1 MFSKLTA
8 LLQQAV
14 ETEEEPIQLLDSFI
28 SHWKGITNYYIV
40 TTDDTLPVKQTD
52 IPWRLRQMVDIL
64 VHEEKQMERG
74 ETGPCMEYLL
84 QHKILETLC
93 TLAKA
98 GYPPGMKQQ
107 VLLLITKLLG
117 QIQQPLLP
125 HINVHRPVQK
135 LIRLCG
141 EGLGSKT
148 EKEEVQFLTTVCA
161 KLSQD
166 PYLINFF
173 IEKKN
178 SADSRRLLSCS
189 FEKSEGQRDDAVGTG
204 LSTSSLTPGASPSHP
219 DQCPVTC
226 ASSTCPNPEEGGGQL
241 DKSLFSALL
250 TLTASEKNQFA
261 LKACEGLLLLATL
274 PEEVAARYMVESTTL
289 CHTLTDRLSDR
300 YRLIPDSVD
309 PRQVELLGRV
319 NWRSHY
325 AAGHVEDAES
335 LPGKGAVLSFFSWLD
350 YCDQLVKE
358 AHKVTA
364 AAVALEIR
372 RRFFVKV
379 LEPQL
384 LQVSEVGILSSTAL
398 LMGVVT
404 HITSPRLLDELVLF
418 LLGDQKEAEVPV
430 DPACHLL
437 RSQLIERCN
446 HLSDEISMAT
456 LRFFEQLLQK
466 PQEHIIYNLVLR
478 NMRGRCYIGNS
489 IGHED
494 RPAENEQLDETE
506 EFEEDPFFTDIYTG
520 SRFPASDWLVPPV
533 ATQEATKADGK
544 PEVNRIV
551 NSFLCL
557 VPDAV
562 KTSHLVAG
570 CGYDTY
576 LVDAHRMFQGCC
588 VNAREWKWPL
598 VPNHLESCD
607 PGRIFYEGDFLKVL
621 FDRMAQ
627 ILQQPYDLNLQIT
640 SVISKVALFPHPHLH
655 EYLLDPYINLAP
667 GCRSLFSVIVRVIG
681 DLMQRIQRI
690 PQFPSKLLLVRRQL
704 MGLEPEDVVDHATLL
719 KGVIVLEEFCKELAA
734 ISFVK
739 YPSEPD

>member
-1 MFSKLTA
+1 MPSLRN
-8 LLQQAV
+8 LGN
-14 ETEEEPIQLLDSFI
+14 EEEPIQLLDSFI

-40 TTDDTLPVKQTD
+40 TTDETLPVKQTD

-64 VHEEKQMERG
+64 IYEEKQMERG

-117 QIQQPLLP
+117 QIQQPMLP

-141 EGLGSKT
+141 EDLGSKT

-173 IEKKN
+173 IEKKD
-178 SADSRRLLSCS
+178 SADSRKLLPCS
-189 FEKSEGQRDDAVGTG
+189 VEKGEGQPKDAVR
-204 LSTSSLTPGASPSHP
+204 TSSLAAGVSPSP
-219 DQCPVTC
+219 SDRSPVTS
-226 ASSTCPNPEEGGGQL
+226 APSTHLGPHGMDGQP
-241 DKSLFSALL
+241 DKSLVNALL
-250 TLTASEKNQFA
+250 TLTASEKNQLA

-274 PEEVAARYMVESTTL
+274 PEEGAAWYMVESTALCQTL
-289 CHTLTDRLSDR
+289 ADRLSDL

-309 PRQVELLGRV
+309 PGQVESLGRV

-325 AAGHVEDAES
+325 AASNVEDAES
-335 LPGKGAVLSFFSWLD
+335 FPGKKAVASFFSWLD
-350 YCDQLVKE
+350 YCNQLVKE

-364 AAVALEIR
+364 AAMAQEIR
-372 RRFFVKV
+372 RRFFVTV

-384 LQVSEVGILSSTAL
+384 LQV
-398 LMGVVT
+398 
-404 HITSPRLLDELVLF
+404 
-418 LLGDQKEAEVPV
+418 
-430 DPACHLL
+430 
-437 RSQLIERCN
+437 
-446 HLSDEISMAT
+446 
-456 LRFFEQLLQK
+456 
-466 PQEHIIYNLVLR
+466 
-478 NMRGRCYIGNS
+478 
-489 IGHED
+489 
-494 RPAENEQLDETE
+494 
-506 EFEEDPFFTDIYTG
+506 
-520 SRFPASDWLVPPV
+520 
-533 ATQEATKADGK
+533 
-544 PEVNRIV
+544 
-551 NSFLCL
+551 FLCL
-557 VPDAV
+557 VPDTV

-588 VNAREWKWPL
+588 VNAKDWKWPH
-598 VPNHLESCD
+598 VPSNVESCD
-607 PGRIFYEGDFLKVL
+607 SGGLFYEGHFLKVL

-627 ILQQPYDLNLQIT
+627 ILDQPYDLNLQVT

-655 EYLLDPYINLAP
+655 EYLLDPYINLIP
-667 GCRSLFSVIVRVIG
+667 SCRSLFSIIVRVIG

-704 MGLEPEDVVDHATLL
+704 IGLEPESMVDHVTIL

>member
-14 ETEEEPIQLLDSFI
+14 DPEEEPIQLLESFVG
-28 SHWKGITNYYIV
+28 HWKGITNYYIV
-40 TTDDTLPVKQTD
+40 TTDENLPVKQTD

-64 VHEEKQMERG
+64 VYEEKQSESG

-107 VLLLITKLLG
+107 VLLLLTKLLG

-141 EGLGSKT
+141 EGQRSTT

-161 KLSQD
+161 KLNQD
-166 PYLINFF
+166 PYLMNFF

-178 SADSRRLLSCS
+178 STDSRKSLSCS
-189 FEKSEGQRDDAVGTG
+189 SERTEVQRPDAVCTETP
-204 LSTSSLTPGASPSHP
+204 TSSSSPGVSPLHSDQSPGA
-219 DQCPVTC
+219 C
-226 ASSTCPNPEEGGGQL
+226 AGPARLNPEGCL
-241 DKSLFSALL
+241 LHAVL
-250 TLTASEKNQFA
+250 TLTASQKKRFA
-261 LKACEGLLLLATL
+261 LKACEGLLLLVAL
-274 PEEVAARYMVESTTL
+274 PEEVAARYMVESTAL
-289 CHTLTDRLSDR
+289 CRTLTDRLSD
-300 YRLIPDSVD
+300 LCSQIPDSVD
-309 PRQVELLGRV
+309 PGQVELLGRV

-325 AAGHVEDAES
+325 AAGQVEDAES
-335 LPGKGAVLSFFSWLD
+335 FPGKGAVVSFFAWLD

-364 AAVALEIR
+364 AAVTQEIR
-372 RRFFVKV
+372 ARFFVRV

-384 LQVSEVGILSSTAL
+384 LQVSEMGILSSTAL

-404 HITSPRLLDELVLF
+404 HITSPRLLDELVFF
-418 LLGDQKEAEVPV
+418 LLGDQREAEVPT

-466 PQEHIIYNLVLR
+466 PHEHVIYNLVLR
-478 NMRGRCYIGNS
+478 NLSDCGYVGHS
-489 IGHED
+489 TGHED
-494 RPAENEQLDETE
+494 RGSENEQLGETE
-506 EFEEDPFFTDIYTG
+506 ELEDDPFFTDIYTG
-520 SRFPASDWLVPPV
+520 SGSPASDWHVAPA
-533 ATQEATKADGK
+533 ATQAAAKADGK

-551 NSFLCL
+551 HSFLCL

-562 KTSHLVAG
+562 KTSHLVADS
-570 CGYDTY
+570 GYDTY

-598 VPNHLESCD
+598 APSPLERCD
-607 PGRIFYEGDFLKVL
+607 PDATFYEGDFLKVL

-627 ILQQPYDLNLQIT
+627 ILHQPYDLNLQIT

-667 GCRSLFSVIVRVIG
+667 GCKSLFSVIVRVIG

-690 PQFPSKLLLVRRQL
+690 PQFASKLLLVRRQL
-704 MGLEPEDVVDHATLL
+704 MGLEPEDVLDYATLL

>member
-40 TTDDTLPVKQTD
+40 TTDETLPVKQTD

-64 VHEEKQMERG
+64 VYEEKQIERG

-107 VLLLITKLLG
+107 VMILITKLLG

-125 HINVHRPVQK
+125 HVNVHRPVQK

-148 EKEEVQFLTTVCA
+148 QKEEVHFLTTVCA

-178 SADSRRLLSCS
+178 SAASRKSLSCS
-189 FEKSEGQRDDAVGTG
+189 FEKREDYRQDTVGTETP
-204 LSTSSLTPGASPSHP
+204 TSSLMPEVSLSQSDQSP
-219 DQCPVTC
+219 VMC
-226 ASSTCPNPEEGGGQL
+226 ANSTHLNPEGEGSQL
-241 DKSLFSALL
+241 DESLLHALL

-261 LKACEGLLLLATL
+261 LKACEGLLLLVTL
-274 PEEVAARYMVESTTL
+274 PEEVAARYMVESTAL
-289 CHTLTDRLSDR
+289 CRTLTDRLSDL

-309 PRQVELLGRV
+309 PGQVELLGRV

-325 AAGHVEDAES
+325 AGSHVEDAES
-335 LPGKGAVLSFFSWLD
+335 FPGKGAVMSFFSWLD

-364 AAVALEIR
+364 AAVAQEIR
-372 RRFFVKV
+372 TRFFVRV

-384 LQVSEVGILSSTAL
+384 LQVYEIGILSSTAL
-398 LMGVVT
+398 LLGVVT
-404 HITSPRLLDELVLF
+404 HITSPQLLNELVFF
-418 LLGDQKEAEVPV
+418 LLGDQREVEVPT
-430 DPACHLL
+430 DPACQLL

-456 LRFFEQLLQK
+456 LRLFEQLLQK
-466 PQEHIIYNLVLR
+466 PHQHIIYNLVLR
-478 NMRGRCYIGNS
+478 NLTGRCYIGNVT
-489 IGHED
+489 GHED
-494 RPAENEQLDETE
+494 RAAENEQLEETE
-506 EFEEDPFFTDIYTG
+506 ELEEDPFFTDIYTG
-520 SRFPASDWLVPPV
+520 SRFPASDWLVPP
-533 ATQEATKADGK
+533 AAMQAATKADGK
-544 PEVNRIV
+544 SEVNRIV

-562 KTSHLVAG
+562 KTSHLVTG

-588 VNAREWKWPL
+588 INAREWKWPL
-598 VPNHLESCD
+598 VLNSLESCD
-607 PGRIFYEGDFLKVL
+607 PDAMFYEGDFLKVL

-627 ILQQPYDLNLQIT
+627 ILHQPYDLNLQIT

-690 PQFPSKLLLVRRQL
+690 PQFASKLLLVRRQL
-704 MGLEPEDVVDHATLL
+704 MGLEPEDIVDHATLL

>member
-14 ETEEEPIQLLDSFI
+14 DTEEEPIQLLDSFV

-40 TTDDTLPVKQTD
+40 TTDETLPVKQTD

-64 VHEEKQMERG
+64 VYEEKQMERG

-107 VLLLITKLLG
+107 VLLLLTKLLG

-135 LIRLCG
+135 
-141 EGLGSKT
+141 
-148 EKEEVQFLTTVCA
+148 
-161 KLSQD
+161 
-166 PYLINFF
+166 
-173 IEKKN
+173 KN
-178 SADSRRLLSCS
+178 SADSRKLLPCS
-189 FEKSEGQRDDAVGTG
+189 FEKGEGQPKDAVRTGTP
-204 LSTSSLTPGASPSHP
+204 LSSLATGISPSHA
-219 DQCPVTC
+219 DQSPVT
-226 ASSTCPNPEEGGGQL
+226 SIPFTPDGKDGQP
-241 DKSLFSALL
+241 DKSLINALL

-274 PEEVAARYMVESTTL
+274 PEEGTARYMVESTMLRQTL
-289 CHTLTDRLSDR
+289 ADKLSDL
-300 YRLIPDSVD
+300 YRQIPDTVD
-309 PRQVELLGRV
+309 PGQVELLGRV

-325 AAGHVEDAES
+325 AASNVEDAES
-335 LPGKGAVLSFFSWLD
+335 FPGKGAVTFFFSWLD
-350 YCDQLVKE
+350 YCNQLVKE
-358 AHKVTA
+358 AHEVTA
-364 AAVALEIR
+364 AAVAQEIR
-372 RRFFVKV
+372 KRFFVTV

-384 LQVSEVGILSSTAL
+384 LQVSEMGILLSTAL
-398 LMGVVT
+398 LMGIVT
-404 HITSPRLLDELVLF
+404 HTTSPRLLDELVFF
-418 LLGDQKEAEVPV
+418 LLGDQREAEMPTQ
-430 DPACHLL
+430 PACHKL
-437 RSQLIERCN
+437 RSLLIERCN
-446 HLSDEISMAT
+446 HLSDEISIAT

-478 NMRGRCYIGNS
+478 NLIGRCYIGTNT
-489 IGHED
+489 GHEE
-494 RPAENEQLDETE
+494 RAAENEQLDETE

-520 SRFPASDWLVPPV
+520 SRFPASDWLVAP
-533 ATQEATKADGK
+533 AAMQKTTKADGK

-557 VPDAV
+557 VPDTV

-588 VNAREWKWPL
+588 VNAKEWKWPL
-598 VPNHLESCD
+598 FPSNLESCD
-607 PGRIFYEGDFLKVL
+607 PGGIFYEGDFLKVL

-627 ILQQPYDLNLQIT
+627 ILHQPYDLNLQVT

-667 GCRSLFSVIVRVIG
+667 SCRSLFSIIVRVIG
-681 DLMQRIQRI
+681 DLMQKIQRV

-704 MGLEPEDVVDHATLL
+704 MGLEPENVVDHTTIL

>member
-1 MFSKLTA
+1 MTTVCVF
-8 LLQQAV
+8 LQ
-14 ETEEEPIQLLDSFI
+14 
-28 SHWKGITNYYIV
+28 
-40 TTDDTLPVKQTD
+40 
-52 IPWRLRQMVDIL
+52 
-64 VHEEKQMERG
+64 
-74 ETGPCMEYLL
+74 
-84 QHKILETLC
+84 
-93 TLAKA
+93 
-98 GYPPGMKQQ
+98 YPPGMKQQ
-107 VLLLITKLLG
+107 VLILNTKLLG

-141 EGLGSKT
+141 EDLGSET

-166 PYLINFF
+166 PYLVNFF
-173 IEKKN
+173 IEKKD
-178 SADSRRLLSCS
+178 SADYGRLSSCS
-189 FEKSEGQRDDAVGTG
+189 SEKNRVQRDQAFGTEPPRSSLSQGVSRSQLDPPPATCARSTSRNPEGEGGQRDKT
-204 LSTSSLTPGASPSHP
+204 LL
-219 DQCPVTC
+219 
-226 ASSTCPNPEEGGGQL
+226 
-241 DKSLFSALL
+241 SALL
-250 TLTASEKNQFA
+250 TLTASEKTQFA
-261 LKACEGLLLLATL
+261 LKACEGLLLLARL
-274 PEEVAARYMVESTTL
+274 PEEVAARYMLESTALCRTL
-289 CHTLTDRLSDR
+289 SDRLSDLCK
-300 YRLIPDSVD
+300 LIPDSIE
-309 PRQVELLGRV
+309 PGQVELLGRV

-325 AAGHVEDAES
+325 AASRVEDADS
-335 LPGKGAVLSFFSWLD
+335 FPGKGAAMSFFSWLD

-358 AHKVTA
+358 AHEVTA
-364 AAVALEIR
+364 AAVAQEIR

-379 LEPQL
+379 LEPRL
-384 LQVSEVGILSSTAL
+384 LQVSEVRILSSTEL

-404 HITSPRLLDELVLF
+404 HVTSPRLLDELVLF
-418 LLGDQKEAEVPV
+418 LLGEERGGEVPAQ
-430 DPACHLL
+430 PACHPL
-437 RSQLIERCN
+437 RYQLIDRCN

-478 NMRGRCYIGNS
+478 NLRGRCYIGNS
-489 IGHED
+489 TGQED
-494 RPAENEQLDETE
+494 RAAENEPLDETDE
-506 EFEEDPFFTDIYTG
+506 LEEDPFFTDIYTG

-562 KTSHLVAG
+562 KTSDLVAG

-588 VNAREWKWPL
+588 VNARQWKWPL
-598 VPNHLESCD
+598 VPKHLESCE
-607 PGRIFYEGDFLKVL
+607 PSGTFYEGDFLKVL

-640 SVISKVALFPHPHLH
+640 SVVSKVALFPHPHLH

-690 PQFPSKLLLVRRQL
+690 AQFPSKLLLVRRQL
-704 MGLEPEDVVDHATLL
+704 MGLQPENELDHATLL
-719 KGVIVLEEFCKELAA
+719 KAVIVLEEFCKELAA
-734 ISFVK
+734 IAFVK

>member
-14 ETEEEPIQLLDSFI
+14 DTEEEPIQLLDSFV

-40 TTDDTLPVKQTD
+40 TTDETLPVKQTD

-64 VHEEKQMERG
+64 VYEEKQMERG

-107 VLLLITKLLG
+107 VLVLLTKLLG

-135 LIRLCG
+135 LIHLCG
-141 EGLGSKT
+141 EGLGSKM

-178 SADSRRLLSCS
+178 SADSRKLLPCS
-189 FEKSEGQRDDAVGTG
+189 FGKSEGQPKDAVRTGTP
-204 LSTSSLTPGASPSHP
+204 LSSLATGISPLHS
-219 DQCPVTC
+219 DQSPVTSIPF
-226 ASSTCPNPEEGGGQL
+226 ASIKPDGKDGQP
-241 DKSLFSALL
+241 DKSLINALL

-274 PEEVAARYMVESTTL
+274 PEEGTARYMVESTMLRQTL
-289 CHTLTDRLSDR
+289 ADKLSYL
-300 YRLIPDSVD
+300 YRQIPDTVD
-309 PRQVELLGRV
+309 PGQIELLGRV
-319 NWRSHY
+319 DWRSHY
-325 AAGHVEDAES
+325 AASNVEDAES
-335 LPGKGAVLSFFSWLD
+335 FPGKGAVTFFFSWLD
-350 YCDQLVKE
+350 YCNQLVKE
-358 AHKVTA
+358 AHEVTA
-364 AAVALEIR
+364 AAVAQEIR
-372 RRFFVKV
+372 KRFFVTV

-384 LQVSEVGILSSTAL
+384 EQVSEVGILLSTAL

-404 HITSPRLLDELVLF
+404 HITSSRLLDELVFF
-418 LLGDQKEAEVPV
+418 LLGDEREAEILTQ
-430 DPACHLL
+430 PACHKL
-437 RSQLIERCN
+437 RSLLIERCN
-446 HLSDEISMAT
+446 HLSDEISIAT

-478 NMRGRCYIGNS
+478 NLIGRCYIGNNT
-489 IGHED
+489 GYEE
-494 RPAENEQLDETE
+494 RAAENEQLDETE

-520 SRFPASDWLVPPV
+520 SRFPASDWLVAP
-533 ATQEATKADGK
+533 AAMQKTTKADGK

-557 VPDAV
+557 VPDTV

-588 VNAREWKWPL
+588 VNAKEWKWPL
-598 VPNHLESCD
+598 SRSNLESCD
-607 PGRIFYEGDFLKVL
+607 PGGVFYEGDFLKVL

-627 ILQQPYDLNLQIT
+627 ILHQPYDLNLQVT

-655 EYLLDPYINLAP
+655 EYLLDPYINLSP
-667 GCRSLFSVIVRVIG
+667 SCRSLFSIIVRVIG
-681 DLMQRIQRI
+681 DLMQKIQRI

-704 MGLEPEDVVDHATLL
+704 MGLEPENVVDHTTIL

>member
-14 ETEEEPIQLLDSFI
+14 DTGEEPIQLLDSFI

-52 IPWRLRQMVDIL
+52 IPWRLRQMLDIL
-64 VHEEKQMERG
+64 VYEEKQMERG

-141 EGLGSKT
+141 EGPGSKT

-161 KLSQD
+161 KLSQN

-178 SADSRRLLSCS
+178 PADYRRLPSCS
-189 FEKSEGQRDDAVGTG
+189 LEENRGQRDHAGRTESPASSSSQGVGC
-204 LSTSSLTPGASPSHP
+204 SQPNPS
-219 DQCPVTC
+219 PVTC
-226 ASSTCPNPEEGGGQL
+226 PSSTRLNPEGEGSQQ
-241 DKSLFSALL
+241 DKNLHSALL
-250 TLTASEKNQFA
+250 TLTASEKTQYA
-261 LKACEGLLLLATL
+261 LKACEGLLLLAML
-274 PEEVAARYMVESTTL
+274 PEEVAASYMVESTAL
-289 CHTLTDRLSDR
+289 CRTLTNRLSDL
-300 YRLIPDSVD
+300 YRLIPDSID
-309 PRQVELLGRV
+309 PGQVEALGRV

-325 AAGHVEDAES
+325 AASRAEDADS
-335 LPGKGAVLSFFSWLD
+335 FPGKEAVMSFFSWLD

-358 AHKVTA
+358 AHQVTA
-364 AAVALEIR
+364 AAVVQEIR
-372 RRFFVKV
+372 RYFFVKV

-418 LLGDQKEAEVPV
+418 LLGEEREAEVPV
-430 DPACHLL
+430 DPACHQL
-437 RSQLIERCN
+437 RYQLIDRCN

-478 NMRGRCYIGNS
+478 NLRGRCYIGNS
-489 IGHED
+489 TGHED
-494 RPAENEQLDETE
+494 RAAEGEQLDETE
-506 EFEEDPFFTDIYTG
+506 
-520 SRFPASDWLVPPV
+520 
-533 ATQEATKADGK
+533 
-544 PEVNRIV
+544 
-551 NSFLCL
+551 
-557 VPDAV
+557 
-562 KTSHLVAG
+562 
-570 CGYDTY
+570 
-576 LVDAHRMFQGCC
+576 
-588 VNAREWKWPL
+588 
-598 VPNHLESCD
+598 
-607 PGRIFYEGDFLKVL
+607 
-621 FDRMAQ
+621 
-627 ILQQPYDLNLQIT
+627 
-640 SVISKVALFPHPHLH
+640 
-655 EYLLDPYINLAP
+655 
-667 GCRSLFSVIVRVIG
+667 
-681 DLMQRIQRI
+681 
-690 PQFPSKLLLVRRQL
+690 
-704 MGLEPEDVVDHATLL
+704 
-719 KGVIVLEEFCKELAA
+719 
-734 ISFVK
+734 
-739 YPSEPD
+739 